1 MGQISAYAL
10 VAQTVVR
17 NFEPVAN
24 VSGPPTAPS
33 VAGGQRDGP
42 RRTKRWWASGRK
54 AKGRSLYRLQHRDAL
69 LVRYSALMDES
80 GLAVAIGKRVRQ
92 ERQARNWTLDHLTQV
107 SGVSRRMIISV
118 EQGEANPSVA
128 TLLKLSDALGI
139 GLPALVEPP
148 DVVEL
153 WDWTL
158 AAGDN
163 YPSEP
168 HSAGTRELVH
178 VHSGLLTIEVAGQR
192 VDLQPGDAASFAG
205 DIPHAYR
212 NPGEHPVH
220 FSLSVF
226 EPGVGIPKGRS

>member
-1 MGQISAYAL
+1 
-10 VAQTVVR
+10 
-17 NFEPVAN
+17 
-24 VSGPPTAPS
+24 
-33 VAGGQRDGP
+33 
-42 RRTKRWWASGRK
+42 
-54 AKGRSLYRLQHRDAL
+54 
-69 LVRYSALMDES
+69 MDES

-92 ERQARNWTLDHLTQV
+92 ERQARNWTLDHLTHV

-148 DVVEL
+148 EPAPLRLVRAGDGAVLWTSAGGGAAVLVAGSEPPDVVEL

-168 HSAGTRELVH
+168 HSAGTMELVH

-226 EPGVGIPKGRS
+226 EPGVGTQKGRS